1 MDCGK
6 SVTNLFHQNKDE
18 LFKKSEAKKM
28 TRKLAETAYSN
39 NIISNDKEGNDQI
52 KLKIT
57 KTREEQLPNFT
68 LIEEIMGDDKEIKRN
83 EIEWSSYDEPWEE
96 LRKIVRAGMH
106 VKPII
111 QPRIYI
117 VNNKVGISY
126 ILNELIV
133 RKSQMNQFDPSAF
146 TFSGSSKVQNDEE
159 EDVVEEEE
167 EEEEENE
174 TSEKKEKNDNDSD
187 SDVIIEDEDDA
198 DDPDAYGVE
207 SDED

>member
-1 MDCGK
+1 
-6 SVTNLFHQNKDE
+6 
-18 LFKKSEAKKM
+18 
-28 TRKLAETAYSN
+28 
-39 NIISNDKEGNDQI
+39 
-52 KLKIT
+52 
-57 KTREEQLPNFT
+57 
-68 LIEEIMGDDKEIKRN
+68 
-83 EIEWSSYDEPWEE
+83 
-96 LRKIVRAGMH
+96 MH

>member
-1 MDCGK
+1 
-6 SVTNLFHQNKDE
+6 
-18 LFKKSEAKKM
+18 
-28 TRKLAETAYSN
+28 
-39 NIISNDKEGNDQI
+39 
-52 KLKIT
+52 
-57 KTREEQLPNFT
+57 
-68 LIEEIMGDDKEIKRN
+68 MGDDNEIKRN

-133 RKSQMNQFDPSAF
+133 RKSQMNQFDPTAF
-146 TFSGSSKVQNDEE
+146 TFSGSSEVQNDEE
-159 EDVVEEEE
+159 EDVVEEE

-187 SDVIIEDEDDA
+187 SDVIIEDEDEDDA